1 MEQNRQP
8 RNNYMQLY
16 GQLNYDKRG
25 KNIKWGKDSVLNQW
39 CWENWTAARE
49 NTKLEQFLISS
60 ILSTVFAR

>member
-8 RNNYMQLY
+8 RNKYMQLY

-49 NTKLEQFLISS
+49 NTKLEHFLTLYSKQ
-60 ILSTVFAR
+60 AKN